1 MNWRTIILLLC
12 LPVFGVGSCALAA
25 LEDLAPSRGQVVTA
39 TKYPDRLATMAFLK
53 PNRAENFKEMG
64 FDEAEIE
71 TISKKINQMSQEY
84 QVEADAGNNIIKK
97 RLEDAD
103 NQDYLQTS
111 LCRAERVP
119 IRYAAMRFL
128 VVKDKS
134 GSLKPINFGAADKL
148 EPQEWY
154 EEAVIKAVHTAADLN
169 SKPATDATRMAFA
182 AILSGSQQ
190 ALINREAP
198 YGSDFLGGGW
208 SWGKVKQKYA
218 GIEERTLTWA
228 ALLHLVAEVAFG
240 DAGICN
246 EGG

>member
-1 MNWRTIILLLC
+1 MNWRSIILMLS
-12 LPVFGVGSCALAA
+12 LPVFGVGSCALTV
-25 LEDLAPSRGQVVTA
+25 LEDLAPSRGQVVTN
-39 TKYPDRLATMAFLK
+39 TKYPDKLANLVFVK
-53 PNRAENFKEMG
+53 PNRADNFKEMG
-64 FDEAEIE
+64 FDEPEIE
-71 TISKKINQMSQEY
+71 TILKKTIQMSQEY

-128 VVKDKS
+128 VVKNKS
-134 GSLKPINFGAADKL
+134 GTLQPINFGSTDKL
-148 EPQEWY
+148 EPQDWY
-154 EEAVIKAVHTAADLN
+154 EEAVIKEVHAAADLTA
-169 SKPATDATRMAFA
+169 KPATDATRMAFA

-190 ALINREAP
+190 ALIQRDFP
-198 YGSDFLGGGW
+198 YGTDFLGGGW
-208 SWGKVKQKYA
+208 SWAGVKQKYP